1 MRKEIKAKLRRE
13 RASLKRQRIQEKEE
27 QARKKRHRKIKAEY
41 RKKNQ
46 TKSIQKKRRN
56 RPLKIRI
63 ASFIK
68 RLKKFRVKKLIPF
81 LWFWKGFR
89 KQERNSTNRDSIFI
103 DWIGFFKG
111 FYSEVLLKK
120 YFWSLPSSYSG
131 RTSSLPVKKV
141 CTPEQCLSSFA
152 FNSLSAFLLSMFLV
166 FWLAQFYNLLGAKL
180 YDLSMVFFNSY
191 SIYSLKTTSG
201 AWSGVNIM
209 VISSFGPVMVLLTG
223 LIIRSMFIRRYFRF
237 NFIRLL
243 FVWLYIHSL
252 LFSLGSYHVG
262 ALTNT
267 GFVYAVKWMFMS
279 NLYSLQVLVFFFL
292 FGIILVLLGRKIP
305 SLFYMASPCSLFLR
319 KHNRGAFLSLVM
331 LFPWLC
337 GFGFILLLNYPK
349 TPPAFW
355 LYGIILGL
363 LLVPAYINRFPAGA
377 ELISKKNYC
386 RTGIKT
392 LFFWLFLATVLWLS
406 ARFIFWNGVEV

>member
-27 QARKKRHRKIKAEY
+27 RARKKRHRKIKAEY

-120 YFWSLPSSYSG
+120 YFWSLPSSYSKL
-131 RTSSLPVKKV
+131 TSSLPAKKT

-152 FNSLSAFLLSMFLV
+152 FNSLSAFLLSWFFM
-166 FWLAQFYNLLGAKL
+166 FWLSQFYNLLGAKL
-180 YDLSMVFFNSY
+180 YDLSMVFFNTY
-191 SIYSLKTTSG
+191 AIYSLKTTSG

-223 LIIRSMFIRRYFRF
+223 LIIRSIFIRRYFRF

-279 NLYSLQVLVFFFL
+279 NLYSMQVLAFFFIFGIVLVL
-292 FGIILVLLGRKIP
+292 FGRKTP

-319 KHNRGAFLSLVM
+319 KHNRNVFLSFVM
-331 LFPWLC
+331 LFPWL
-337 GFGFILLLNYPK
+337 FGFAFIFLLNYPK
-349 TPPAFW
+349 APAAFW
-355 LYGIILGL
+355 LYEIVLGL
-363 LLVPAYINRFPAGA
+363 LLVPAFINRFPAGA
-377 ELISKKNYC
+377 ELIRKKNYC
-386 RTGIKT
+386 RTGIKV
-392 LFFWLFLATVLWLS
+392 LFFWFLFATVLWLT
-406 ARFIFWNGVEV
+406 ARFIFWNGVEF